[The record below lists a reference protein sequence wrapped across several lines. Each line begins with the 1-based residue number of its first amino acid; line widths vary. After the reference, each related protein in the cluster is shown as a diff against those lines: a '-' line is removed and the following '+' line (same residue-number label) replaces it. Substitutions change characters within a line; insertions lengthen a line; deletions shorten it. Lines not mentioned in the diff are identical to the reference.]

1 MAARPFSTF
10 TATGTNGDKLTYN
23 MDELPEGTTIY
34 AIPQEGTPYEY
45 RLQRDSDNNLA
56 WFAYRDG
63 KTVNPHHG
71 NSGTTIVRYAL
82 QRPRHAT
89 VITTPTRAKQEKNT
103 TSDWAG
109 VQFQPISPLPRSLK
123 LTSEDAMREVLTWVG
138 ALWANSVLRVGA
150 VKNRKV
156 DWDNLELHADPDNI
170 YEIAFHSVWGLDS
183 LPREAAESYGSAQN
197 ALSMHLRYWG
207 DCTVEDRY
215 DEWDETYL
223 THLQRLYDIDR
234 LPWPTKTVLTLRRSG

>member
-34 AIPQEGTPYEY
+34 VIPQEGTPYEY

-103 TSDWAG
+103 TSNSGGRNVIGNDLLEN
-109 VQFQPISPLPRSLK
+109 VTSLNRSL
-123 LTSEDAMREVLTWVG
+123 AR
-138 ALWANSVLRVGA
+138 AAIAAAR
-150 VKNRKV
+150 KNAH
-156 DWDNLELHADPDNI
+156 D
-170 YEIAFHSVWGLDS
+170 YFH
-183 LPREAAESYGSAQN
+183 RQ
-197 ALSMHLRYWG
+197 
-207 DCTVEDRY
+207 
-215 DEWDETYL
+215 
-223 THLQRLYDIDR
+223 
-234 LPWPTKTVLTLRRSG
+234 

>member
-103 TSDWAG
+103 TSNSVGRNVIGNDLLEN
-109 VQFQPISPLPRSLK
+109 VTSLNRSL
-123 LTSEDAMREVLTWVG
+123 AR
-138 ALWANSVLRVGA
+138 AAIAAAR
-150 VKNRKV
+150 KNAH
-156 DWDNLELHADPDNI
+156 D
-170 YEIAFHSVWGLDS
+170 YFH
-183 LPREAAESYGSAQN
+183 RQ
-197 ALSMHLRYWG
+197 
-207 DCTVEDRY
+207 
-215 DEWDETYL
+215 
-223 THLQRLYDIDR
+223 
-234 LPWPTKTVLTLRRSG
+234 